1 MKKERIKKSVS
12 YYMQFTE
19 EEIEM
24 LRAEAKDR
32 NLSISMIIR
41 DALDAYFEQTD
52 YDKKYIWMQ

>member
-1 MKKERIKKSVS
+1 MRKVQKSVS
-12 YYMQFTE
+12 YHMQFTE
-19 EEIEM
+19 DEIEM

-32 NLSISMIIR
+32 GLPISMIIR

>member
-1 MKKERIKKSVS
+1 MKKVPKSVS
-12 YYMQFTE
+12 YHMQFTE

-32 NLSISMIIR
+32 SLPISMIIR

-52 YDKKYIWMQ
+52 YDKKYIWMK

>member
-12 YYMQFTE
+12 YHMQFTE